1 MLFSAT
7 NEIAFH
13 VPNPEAAEVFYTTIL
28 GCTVVDRNPDFI
40 SLSNGALRVHLV
52 RDPERTH
59 LGAVPSF
66 EVHDRAAALVE
77 LQAVGCTL
85 VPIGPHAPGEH
96 YVRDP
101 NGIVFD
107 VVERREII

>member
-7 NEIAFH
+7 HELAFH
-13 VPNPEAAEVFYTTIL
+13 VPNPEAAEEFYTRIL
-28 GCTVVDRNPDFI
+28 GCTVVERSPDFI
-40 SLSNGALRVHLV
+40 SLTNGALRVYLV

-66 EVHDRAAALVE
+66 EVHDRGAALVE
-77 LQAVGCTL
+77 LQAVGCVL
-85 VPIGPHAPGEH
+85 VPIGPHAPGEY

-107 VVERREII
+107 VVERRELT

>member
-7 NEIAFH
+7 NELAFH
-13 VPNPEAAEVFYTTIL
+13 VPNPEAAEDFYTKVL

-40 SLSNGALRVHLV
+40 SLTNGELRLYLV
-52 RDPERTH
+52 RDPARTH

-85 VPIGPHAPGEH
+85 VPIGPHAPDEH

-107 VVERREII
+107 VVERRELA